1 MERAADAANE
11 YLQLEASGAFGEA
24 ASFARAFEE
33 KASPAEFDAY
43 LNFLDLAYLNV
54 EAA

>member
-11 YLQLEASGAFGEA
+11 YLQLEASGSFNEA
-24 ASFARAFEE
+24 ASFARRFEE
-33 KASPAEFDAY
+33 KATPAEFDAY
-43 LNFLDLAYLNV
+43 LNFLDLACAGA